1 MYLNF
6 ITHKKMNIFLSK
18 YLNKIDKK
26 GRVSIPAGYRGALAK
41 ENFNG
46 IIVYPSFK
54 NNCIECCSMSHLE
67 ELSKIIQNLD
77 PYSDERDAFETIVL
91 GEAVQLQFDS
101 EGRVILPSYLM
112 EQVGISTQG
121 CFVGKGLVFEIWNPD
136 QFEAYRKCAKEI
148 AQSNR
153 QILKNN
159 QSIINNINQ

>member
-1 MYLNF
+1 M
-6 ITHKKMNIFLSK
+6 KMNIFLSK
-18 YLNKIDKK
+18 YINKIDKK
-26 GRVSIPAGYRGALAK
+26 GRVSIPAGYRSALAK

-54 NNCIECCSMSHLE
+54 NNCIEVCSMSRLE

-91 GEAVQLQFDS
+91 GEAVQLQFDN
-101 EGRVILPSYLM
+101 EGRVILPAYLM
-112 EQVGISTQG
+112 EQVGISSQG

-136 QFEAYRKCAKEI
+136 QFEAHRKGAKEI
-148 AQSNR
+148 AQGNR

-159 QSIINNINQ
+159 QSLNNNIDR